1 MAWHSELQTVSSGG
15 YNYALL
21 DRGAGDEAVV
31 LLHGIMTYSFI
42 WRQILPLLPTSKR
55 VIALDLLGCGGSDM
69 PLDVGYSLTE
79 HAERL
84 VPLLQQLGVRRA
96 HLVGHDVGGGVGQ
109 ILAVRYP
116 ELLIDLCLIN
126 SVAYNYWPVQPVT
139 SLRIPLLRHFA
150 MSTLD
155 IGAFGMIIRR
165 GLYHKKRLDPELL
178 GLFSEP
184 VSSSAGRKAFLHFVR
199 CLDNRNLT
207 SITDDLKMLNMPVLV
222 IRGEADIYLSE
233 EISLR
238 LKREIPGCRLLRILT
253 GVHFIQEDEP
263 EQIAAALISF
273 WQGDLVAGAVG

>member
-1 MAWHSELQTVSSGG
+1 MAWHPEIQTVSVGG

-31 LLHGIMTYSFI
+31 LIHGITTYSFI
-42 WRQILPLLPTSKR
+42 WRKILPLLPTSKR

-69 PLDVGYSLTE
+69 PLDVGYSLSE

-116 ELLIDLCLIN
+116 EILIDLCLIN
-126 SVAYNYWPVQPVT
+126 SVAYDYWPVQPIT
-139 SLRIPLLRHFA
+139 TLRIPLFRHFV

-155 IGAFGMIIRR
+155 IGAFRMVIRR
-165 GLYHKKRLDPELL
+165 GLYHKDRLDPELL
-178 GLFSEP
+178 ELFSEP
-184 VSSSAGRKAFLHFVR
+184 VSTSLGRKAFLHFAR

-207 SITDDLKMLNMPVLV
+207 SIAGELRKLHIPVLL
-222 IRGEADIYLSE
+222 IRGEADVYLSE

-238 LKREIPGCRLLRILT
+238 LKREIPGCRLLRIPT
-253 GVHFIQEDEP
+253 AGHFIQEDEP
-263 EQIAAALISF
+263 ELVTAALISF
-273 WQGDLVAGAVG
+273 WQGDVVAGAVG